1 MPPCSSENIRRI
13 KRTSTGVSSLRRWVQ
28 NFSRTAPA
36 IPAHSLS
43 ELYSKIDFKRF
54 ESVLQC
60 RIRTKSLFFQAV
72 LHRSY
77 LQFAD
82 TQEIQSN
89 ERLEFLGDSIL
100 NMVVAERLYML
111 YPDAEEGDLTIM
123 RARLVNRK
131 ALVCYAKQIHL
142 RDFLLLSDNAC
153 QTAEKGADTILA
165 DAYEA
170 VIGAVYLDGGL
181 NEAKRFV
188 ERQLT
193 SALREGALQEADEN
207 YKSALLE
214 YAQSKGMCSALHNYE
229 GRGAKKFGHFR
240 RGIYRRRKV
249 RHRDRKEQERSRAS
263 RCAACTVPLGRTAIG
278 GERTLSLL
286 TNLFS
291 FSDSIIAE
299 MNNTI
304 FQDDKFQTRH
314 LGPGS
319 EDLNTMLRTIGVD
332 SLDTLIDETI
342 PGSIRM
348 SAPLKL
354 PPPVSEYRFLQEMRR
369 IGAKN
374 TVVKSMLGQGD
385 YHCVSRPSS
394 NGIFSIPGCHAVYSL
409 PAGNIRGDKKL
420 SSIIRQ
426 W

>member
-13 KRTSTGVSSLRRWVQ
+13 KRTGTGVSSLRRWVQ
-28 NFSRTAPA
+28 NFFRTAPA

-142 RDFLLLSDNAC
+142 RDFLLLSNSAS

-214 YAQSKGMCSALHNYE
+214 YAQSKGISVPHYTIMKEE
-229 GRGAKKFGHFR
+229 GPDHDRTFTVEVSIGDGKSGIGIGKNKKEA
-240 RGIYRRRKV
+240 
-249 RHRDRKEQERSRAS
+249 EQ
-263 RCAACTVPLGRTAIG
+263 AAAQHA
-278 GERTLSLL
+278 LSLL
-286 TNLFS
+286 G
-291 FSDSIIAE
+291 E
-299 MNNTI
+299 
-304 FQDDKFQTRH
+304 QQ
-314 LGPGS
+314 
-319 EDLNTMLRTIGVD
+319 
-332 SLDTLIDETI
+332 
-342 PGSIRM
+342 
-348 SAPLKL
+348 SA
-354 PPPVSEYRFLQEMRR
+354 
-369 IGAKN
+369 AKE
-374 TVVKSMLGQGD
+374 
-385 YHCVSRPSS
+385 PSAS
-394 NGIFSIPGCHAVYSL
+394 
-409 PAGNIRGDKKL
+409 
-420 SSIIRQ
+420 
-426 W
+426 